1 MLALRC
7 DRVDHA
13 KLESRGMR
21 SGFMAQF
28 PSTQWSLIVRSGQ
41 TPSVRCAAFG
51 ELAGAYRSAI
61 HDFFR
66 ARLKAQDAEDATQS
80 FLAASYEHAWW
91 SRADAKVGS
100 FRGFLLML
108 LRRHLGRVDESYGGA
123 SDGTVVEAMIDH
135 APLAE
140 QQFDTRFALVLTARA
155 IDKLRGRYRDRGRD
169 QLLEQLLPLLASPPE
184 HGQLRIIA
192 ETLEMPANS
201 LTMELKRLRARLREQ
216 LRAELTE
223 LCVDEAAFESEW
235 RAMQDVLG
243 GRQ

>member
-13 KLESRGMR
+13 NLESLVVR

-41 TPSVRCAAFG
+41 TPSARHAAFG
-51 ELAGAYRSAI
+51 ELASAYRSAI
-61 HDFFR
+61 LDFFR

-80 FLAASYEHAWW
+80 FLTSSYEHAWW
-91 SRADAKVGS
+91 SRADATVGS

-108 LRRHLGRVDESYGGA
+108 LRRHLGRLRGNCESA
-123 SDGTVVEAMIDH
+123 SDDTAAEAIVDH

-155 IDKLRGRYRDRGRD
+155 IDKLRGRYHERSRD

-184 HGQLRIIA
+184 HGQLRILA
-192 ETLEMPANS
+192 ETLELPANS
-201 LTMELKRLRARLREQ
+201 LTIELRRLRARLREH
-216 LRAELTE
+216 LRGELMD
-223 LCVDEAAFESEW
+223 LCVDEAAFASEW
-235 RAMQDVLG
+235 LAMQDILG
-243 GRQ
+243 GR